1 MVFNQEKSHFMCI
14 AQKTD
19 DAEILD
25 FNDLAIKN
33 SNQIEILGVVYYGA
47 T

>member
-1 MVFNQEKSHFMCI
+1 MVFNREKSHFMCI
-14 AQKTD
+14 GQKTD
-19 DAEILD
+19 DAETLN